1 VLALYRRFSDAGN
14 DNGFAVYAAVQCTDA
29 PWPKS
34 WSTWQ
39 ADNTRINA
47 KAPFLTWG
55 NAWFNAPCLY
65 WHAGARKPV
74 NVTGVGVSS
83 ALLVDERL
91 DAATPFEGS
100 LAVRRLFPHS
110 SLIAE
115 PGGATHADSLFGDRC
130 VDNLIA
136 SYLATGKRPTRQ
148 RWNGPD
154 YLCRPLPDPV
164 PPRAS
169 AAHRSTLRGDLLPR
183 RVEDTLAR

>member
-1 VLALYRRFSDAGN
+1 MDVHVVRPGCALALSGRLGAATVADVRAALTEAV
-14 DNGFAVYAAVQCTDA
+14 DN
-29 PWPKS
+29 
-34 WSTWQ
+34 
-39 ADNTRINA
+39 
-47 KAPFLTWG
+47 
-55 NAWFNAPCLY
+55 
-65 WHAGARKPV
+65 
-74 NVTGVGVSS
+74 GVGVSS

-91 DAATPFEGS
+91 DAATPFAGS
-100 LAVRRLFPHS
+100 LTVRRLFPHS

-169 AAHRSTLRGDLLPR
+169 AAHRSTLSGDLLAR